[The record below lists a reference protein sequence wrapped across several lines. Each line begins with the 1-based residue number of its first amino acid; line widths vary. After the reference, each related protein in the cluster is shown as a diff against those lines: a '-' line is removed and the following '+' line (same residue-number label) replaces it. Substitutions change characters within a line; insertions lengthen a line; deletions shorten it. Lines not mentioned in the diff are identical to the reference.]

1 MGIGSRGSNS
11 HIIRQASNQKQRSFS
26 NDARIMIHESN
37 KAEYRFAQNQ
47 HAIHSLDSS
56 LVMKMPP
63 SAAMNIPLGG
73 AADPSAAGM
82 GQGLYS
88 GLTGA
93 ANGASNFN
101 DVTEFEIYDR

>member
-37 KAEYRFAQNQ
+37 KAEYRFAQNH

-63 SAAMNIPLGG
+63 SAMNIPLGG
-73 AADPSAAGM
+73 ADPSAM

-93 ANGASNFN
+93 ANGAANFN
-101 DVTEFEIYDR
+101 DVTDFEIYDR